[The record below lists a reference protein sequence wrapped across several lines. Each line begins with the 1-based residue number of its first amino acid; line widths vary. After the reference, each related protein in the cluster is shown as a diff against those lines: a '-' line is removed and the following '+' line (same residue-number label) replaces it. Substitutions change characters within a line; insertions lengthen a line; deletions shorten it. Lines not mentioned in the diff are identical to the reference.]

1 MRRLVTPI
9 AVAAAMLTV
18 ATATAA
24 VPAPRKLG
32 IGDSGKTV
40 TIVAGQEV
48 RIKLTTCPSCGYHW
62 KTVLKPN
69 AVVLTRL
76 PQLTG
81 DSTCAG
87 KPGCTGGTVK
97 TTFRW
102 KGRTA
107 GVTKLQLA
115 YFAPASDDPAKAFT
129 LTVRVRKR

>member
-1 MRRLVTPI
+1 MRTLVTSL
-9 AVAAAMLTV
+9 AVAAATLTV
-18 ATATAA
+18 ATADAI
-24 VPAPRKLG
+24 VPAPRTLG

-62 KTVLKPN
+62 STVLKPN

-76 PQLTG
+76 RQLTG

-87 KPGCTGGTVK
+87 KPGCAGGTNK

-107 GVTKLQLA
+107 GVTKLELA
-115 YFAPASDDPAKAFT
+115 YFPPGKNDPAKSFT